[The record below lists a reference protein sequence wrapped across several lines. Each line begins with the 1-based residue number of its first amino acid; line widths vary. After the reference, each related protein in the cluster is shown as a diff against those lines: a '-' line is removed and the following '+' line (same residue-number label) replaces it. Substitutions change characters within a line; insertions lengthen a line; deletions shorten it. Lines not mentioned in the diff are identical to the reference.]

1 MRKKFIEEIRK
12 LKEEIEHLEKKL
24 DIKSDAL
31 FEQSKMI
38 DFLCKHD
45 RNDVVVYNCG
55 GLIPVGTVM
64 MDGYECENS
73 FEIVYLSYANLMTE
87 KIALRN
93 CEEIKVIENCK
104 DKIVIKAIDVNDEKR
119 FRCFRITKHNGD
131 IVEVTEYYQQEE
143 PPTVENPDTPTETD
157 FKYFTA
163 DQVRKMSPKEVKENF
178 ANIMKS
184 MEKW

>member
-1 MRKKFIEEIRK
+1 MRKNYKREINLLR
-12 LKEEIEHLEKKL
+12 EDVDRLEKKL

-55 GLIPVGTVM
+55 GLIPMGTVM
-64 MDGYECENS
+64 MDGYGCEKS
-73 FEIVYLSYANLMTE
+73 FEIVYLYYANLMTA
-87 KIALRN
+87 KISLRN

-104 DKIVIKAIDVNDEKR
+104 DKIVIKAIDVNDKKR
-119 FRCFRITKHNGD
+119 FRCFRIAKHNGD

-143 PPTVENPDTPTETD
+143 PTTVANPDTP
-157 FKYFTA
+157 A
-163 DQVRKMSPKEVKENF
+163 
-178 ANIMKS
+178 S
-184 MEKW
+184 MRDTMNEFGIKGLNE

>member
-1 MRKKFIEEIRK
+1 MRKNYKREINLLR
-12 LKEEIEHLEKKL
+12 EDVDRLEKTL
-24 DIKSDAL
+24 DAKSDAL
-31 FEQSKMI
+31 FEQRKMI

-55 GLIPVGTVM
+55 GLIPMGTVM

-73 FEIVYLSYANLMTE
+73 FEIVYLSYANLMTA

-104 DKIVIKAIDVNDEKR
+104 DKIVIKAIDVNDKKR

-131 IVEVTEYYQQEE
+131 IVEVTEYYHQEE
-143 PPTVENPDTPTETD
+143 PTTVDNPDTPTDKGE
-157 FKYFTA
+157 
-163 DQVRKMSPKEVKENF
+163 ENG
-178 ANIMKS
+178 NS
-184 MEKW
+184 